1 MFYLRA
7 NFLVEVLFVT
17 KLVVA
22 LFAISWLLF
31 FSFVVVTAFVLLLF
45 GVALYVRRIILDLIW
60 VRLVFLITLFVM
72 FL

>member
-17 KLVVA
+17 KLVEA